1 MKYQKGDLVVWK
13 KEWDCK
19 GSNPK
24 EETIMLIKEIINT
37 KDIDLKPYYRYVY
50 LETQRQ
56 DSYLSNLYDEQTDF
70 LKDNNELL

>member
-13 KEWDCK
+13 YEWM
-19 GSNPK
+19 SPYNPK
-24 EETIMLIKEIINT
+24 EETIMLIKEIIKD
-37 KDIDLKPYYRYVY
+37 KDIKPYRYRYVY

-56 DSYLSNLYDEQTDF
+56 DSYLSSLYEEQTVL

>member
-13 KEWDCK
+13 YEWMSPD
-19 GSNPK
+19 NPK
-24 EETIMLIKEIINT
+24 EETIMLIKEIIKD
-37 KDIDLKPYYRYVY
+37 KDIKPYYRYVY

-56 DSYLSNLYDEQTDF
+56 DSYLSSLYDEQTVL

>member
-13 KEWDCK
+13 YEWM
-19 GSNPK
+19 SPYNPK
-24 EETIMLIKEIINT
+24 EETIMLIKEIIKD
-37 KDIDLKPYYRYVY
+37 KDIKPYRYRYVY

-56 DSYLSNLYDEQTDF
+56 DSYLSSLYDEQTVL

>member
-13 KEWDCK
+13 YEWM
-19 GSNPK
+19 SPNNPK
-24 EETIMLIKEIINT
+24 EETIMLIKEIIKY
-37 KDIDLKPYYRYVY
+37 KDIKPYRYRYVY

-56 DSYLSNLYDEQTDF
+56 DSYLSHLYEEQTVL